1 VDALVKAVKEWGA
14 LLEYAEIKDVEEMV
28 KAGVQPIL
36 ELETERGI
44 VRVLSSD
51 GAVLD
56 VHGGFLNLGDC
67 VVVAESTFAYTELV
81 GGEESYEK
89 PNVVGLATTISS
101 TDARIA
107 KAANTPTKS
116 PRIITT
122 IDTTRWRFNH
132 LTPL

>member
-1 VDALVKAVKEWGA
+1 
-14 LLEYAEIKDVEEMV
+14 MV

-89 PNVVGLATTISS
+89 PNVVGLAVAYCYNEGELKLKETHWFLPLQTRLSLAGRLVRLKSS
-101 TDARIA
+101 E
-107 KAANTPTKS
+107 KAT
-116 PRIITT
+116 
-122 IDTTRWRFNH
+122 
-132 LTPL
+132 LTYHTFAGH